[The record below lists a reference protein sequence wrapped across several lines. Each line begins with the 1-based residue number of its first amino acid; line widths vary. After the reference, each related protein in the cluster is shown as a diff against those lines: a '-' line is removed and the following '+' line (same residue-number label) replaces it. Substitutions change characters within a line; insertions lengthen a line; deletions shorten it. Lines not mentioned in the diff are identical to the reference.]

1 MIYNYRTKGVCSKEM
16 HIELNDDHTIKH
28 VEVIG
33 GCNGNLQG
41 ISRLVEGMKAE
52 DAIERMRG
60 IRCGFK
66 NTSCPDQLSIALAE
80 ALAQKKQEFAQ
91 IPAWQI
97 PTANKASILAKCC
110 LSLWTKC
117 RKLCILNQL
126 PAIFMRSQRNFGS
139 AGRPA
144 PPA

>member
-52 DAIERMRG
+52 DAIERMEG
-60 IRCGFK
+60 TTCGPRP
-66 NTSCPDQLSIALAE
+66 TSCPDQIEKNLKKALAE
-80 ALAQKKQEFAQ
+80 L
-91 IPAWQI
+91 
-97 PTANKASILAKCC
+97 
-110 LSLWTKC
+110 
-117 RKLCILNQL
+117 
-126 PAIFMRSQRNFGS
+126 
-139 AGRPA
+139 
-144 PPA
+144 

>member
-52 DAIERMRG
+52 DAIARLDG
-60 IRCGFK
+60 TLCGFRS
-66 NTSCPDQLSIALAE
+66 TSCPDQIAITLEE
-80 ALAQKKQEFAQ
+80 ALQK
-91 IPAWQI
+91 
-97 PTANKASILAKCC
+97 L
-110 LSLWTKC
+110 
-117 RKLCILNQL
+117 
-126 PAIFMRSQRNFGS
+126 
-139 AGRPA
+139 
-144 PPA
+144 

>member
-52 DAIERMRG
+52 DAIARLDG
-60 IRCGFK
+60 TLCGFRS
-66 NTSCPDQLSIALAE
+66 TSCPDQIAKNLKK
-80 ALAQKKQEFAQ
+80 ALEEM
-91 IPAWQI
+91 
-97 PTANKASILAKCC
+97 N
-110 LSLWTKC
+110 
-117 RKLCILNQL
+117 
-126 PAIFMRSQRNFGS
+126 
-139 AGRPA
+139 
-144 PPA
+144 

>member
-28 VEVIG
+28 VEVIV

-66 NTSCPDQLSIALAE
+66 NTSCPDQLSIALTE
-80 ALAQKKQEFAQ
+80 ALAQEKQ
-91 IPAWQI
+91 
-97 PTANKASILAKCC
+97 
-110 LSLWTKC
+110 
-117 RKLCILNQL
+117 
-126 PAIFMRSQRNFGS
+126 
-139 AGRPA
+139 
-144 PPA
+144 

>member
-28 VEVIG
+28 EVIG

-66 NTSCPDQLSIALAE
+66 NTSCPDQLSIALTE
-80 ALAQKKQEFAQ
+80 ALAQEKQ
-91 IPAWQI
+91 
-97 PTANKASILAKCC
+97 
-110 LSLWTKC
+110 
-117 RKLCILNQL
+117 
-126 PAIFMRSQRNFGS
+126 
-139 AGRPA
+139 
-144 PPA
+144 